1 MLLLQLLQ
9 GRMCDCVYMIRI
21 LLTTPSLIASLRLLD
36 IISSTLEALLFPGPE
51 YRTEILDCHL

>member
-9 GRMCDCVYMIRI
+9 GRMCDCVCMIRI
-21 LLTTPSLIASLRLLD
+21 LLTIPSIVATLHLFD
-36 IISSTLEALLFPGPE
+36 IIFSALEALLFPGPA